1 MRGLI
6 LGLFCWFAFSPLSSG
21 QEIWPLER
29 CVRTALENNLG
40 VQSADLNVESAMLEI
55 KRFQF
60 ARLPN
65 LNASLAGGYQF
76 GRTIDPTTND
86 FIEAN
91 TQFSNGQINA
101 GWLLFNG
108 FRVTNSLKKAKIDV
122 QANKATAD
130 DTRNS
135 ISLMVATAY
144 LNVLFAEEQLQ
155 TSRRQVDLSRDQL
168 TQSEKL
174 VRAGLRPDNE
184 RLVIA
189 SQLAQSEY
197 QVVVS
202 QNTLD
207 QAILSL
213 KQLMLVDP
221 AQDLR
226 FERPDFDP
234 MALADPSALTSESVF
249 QMALQTQPVI
259 RAAELMEASAE
270 KGKAIAQSGFY
281 PSISLFGGL
290 SSAYSNNFLDYAQPD
305 FSNATATL
313 GTAVPVVIDG
323 EEANLAQY
331 TLTGVTFP
339 TVSFADQLDRN
350 FGKNLGVSLSIP
362 IYNNHTNHIAVQQSK
377 IAVQQAR
384 INSEQ
389 TRQQLKSD
397 VEQAIQAAR
406 AARLQYTSAVDAF
419 GSQQASYQAL
429 NKRYELGA
437 ANAVEFAQ
445 AKANLDNAESQVI
458 IGKYE
463 YLFRMKVLDF
473 YLGKSLTLN

>member
-6 LGLFCWFAFSPLSSG
+6 LGLFCWFVFSSAVSS
-21 QEIWPLER
+21 QEVWSLER
-29 CVRTALENNLG
+29 CVRTALDNNLG
-40 VQSADLNVESAMLEI
+40 VQSADLNVESALLEI

-65 LNASLAGGYQF
+65 LNASLSAGYQF

-91 TQFSNGQINA
+91 TQFSNGQLNA
-101 GWLLFNG
+101 GWLVFNG
-108 FRVTNSLKKAKIDV
+108 FRVTNSLKRAKIDV
-122 QANKATAD
+122 QANKASAE

-144 LNVLFAEEQLQ
+144 LNVLFSEEQLQ
-155 TSRRQVDLSRDQL
+155 TSRRQVGLSKDQL
-168 TQSEKL
+168 SQSDKL
-174 VRAGLRPDNE
+174 VRAGLRPENE
-184 RLVIA
+184 RLAIA

-202 QNTLD
+202 QNALD

-213 KQLMLVDP
+213 KQLMRVDP
-221 AQDLR
+221 AQEIR
-226 FERPDFDP
+226 FDRPDFDP
-234 MALADPSALTSESVF
+234 MALADPSAFTAESVY
-249 QMALQTQPVI
+249 QTALQTQPVI
-259 RAAELMEASAE
+259 RAAELREESAE
-270 KGKAIAQSGFY
+270 KGTAIARSGFY
-281 PSISLFGGL
+281 PTLSLFGGL
-290 SSAYSNNFLDYAQPD
+290 NSAYSNNFLDYAQPD
-305 FSNATATL
+305 FSNTTATL

-323 EEANLAQY
+323 VDANLAQY

-339 TVSFADQLDRN
+339 TVSFGDQLERN
-350 FGKNLGVSLSIP
+350 FGKNLGVALSVP
-362 IYNNHTNHIAVQQSK
+362 IYNNHTNRIAVQQSE

-384 INSEQ
+384 INAEQ

-397 VEQAIQAAR
+397 VEQAMQSAR
-406 AARLQYTSAVDAF
+406 AARLQYASALDAF
-419 GSQQASYQAL
+419 GSQQAAYQAL

-437 ANAVEFAQ
+437 ANAIEFAQ